1 LAKQRV
7 HLRIKGRV
15 QGVFF
20 RYETQSVAQSLGLVG
35 WVRNRLDGS
44 VEVVAEG
51 EKEKLEELVKW
62 CHNGPPLARVD
73 SVEVQWEE
81 PTGEFKNFSI
91 ERTV

>member
-1 LAKQRV
+1 MPKQRV

-20 RYETQSVAQSLGLVG
+20 RYETQSVAQRLGLVG

-51 EKEKLEELVKW
+51 EKEKLDELIKW
-62 CHNGPPLARVD
+62 CHQGPPLARVD